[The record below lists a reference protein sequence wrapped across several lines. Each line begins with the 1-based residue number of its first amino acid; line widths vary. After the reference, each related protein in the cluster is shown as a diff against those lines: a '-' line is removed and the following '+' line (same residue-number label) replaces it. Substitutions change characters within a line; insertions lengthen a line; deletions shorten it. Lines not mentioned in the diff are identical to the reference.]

1 MFENAI
7 GLKKRIRDGEQIVGT
22 MLPLDATR
30 ERFLQVMDSGPYDFV
45 SADSQHSAL
54 NEERLEEFCGIAEEL
69 DVFVQFRIKHTR
81 NAYLIGNYLD
91 LGPCGV
97 EVPQTET
104 DETAIEAVNAFYFP
118 QAGIRS
124 IGGRSRRGASAI
136 SDPFEYAD
144 WWNAYGVLW
153 LQIESV
159 EAVTRAHF
167 LAQPGVDCLS
177 FGPTDLTFNLRAH
190 PNHAL
195 KSVDD
200 AVAYVAKSLQGTGAA
215 VCHRIGSAEERSK
228 FADMGVTVFLE
239 PPAA

>member
-1 MFENAI
+1 MFESAV

-22 MLPLDATR
+22 TLPLDATR
-30 ERFLQVMDSGPYDFV
+30 ERFLRVMDGGPYDFV

-54 NEERLEEFCGIAEEL
+54 NEERLAEFCGIAEEL

-91 LGPCGV
+91 LGPCGI
-97 EVPQTET
+97 EVPQTESDKT
-104 DETAIEAVNAFYFP
+104 VAEALGAFYFP
-118 QAGIRS
+118 PAGIRS
-124 IGGRSRRGASAI
+124 YGGRARRGASDFT
-136 SDPFEYAD
+136 DPFDYAG

-159 EAVTRAHF
+159 EAVTRAHL
-167 LAQPGVDCLS
+167 LARTGVDCLS
-177 FGPTDLTFNLRAH
+177 FGPTDLTFSLTAH

-200 AVAYVAKSLQGTGAA
+200 AVAYVAKSLQGSGVA
-215 VCHRIGSAEERSK
+215 VCHRTGAAEQRSK
-228 FADMGVTVFLE
+228 YLDMGVTVILE
-239 PPAA
+239 PPPV

>member
-7 GLKKRIRDGEQIVGT
+7 GLKKRMRGGEQIVGT

-45 SADSQHSAL
+45 SVDSQHSAL
-54 NEERLEEFCGIAEEL
+54 NEERLEAFCGIAEEL

-104 DETAIEAVNAFYFP
+104 DETADEAVNAFYFP
-118 QAGIRS
+118 PAGIRS
-124 IGGRSRRGASAI
+124 VGGRARRRASDFA
-136 SDPFEYAD
+136 DPFDYAD
-144 WWNAYGVLW
+144 WWRNYGVLW

-159 EAVTRAHF
+159 EAVTRAHL
-167 LAQPGVDCLS
+167 LARPGVDCLS
-177 FGPTDLTFNLRAH
+177 FGPTDLTFSLKAH
-190 PNHAL
+190 PNHVL

-200 AVAYVAKSLQGTGAA
+200 AVAYVAKSLQGTGVA
-215 VCHRIGSAEERSK
+215 VCHRIGAAEHRSK
-228 FADMGVTVFLE
+228 YADMGVTVILE
-239 PPAA
+239 PPAV

>member
-1 MFENAI
+1 MFENAV
-7 GLKKRIRDGEQIVGT
+7 GLKKRMRDGEQIVGT
-22 MLPLDATR
+22 MLPLDASR
-30 ERFLQVMDSGPYDFV
+30 ERFRQVMDSGPYDFV

-54 NEERLEEFCGIAEEL
+54 NEERLEEFCSIAEEL

-104 DETAIEAVNAFYFP
+104 DETAVEAVNAFYFP
-118 QAGIRS
+118 RAGVRS
-124 IGGRSRRGASAI
+124 FGGRARRGASGFT
-136 SDPFEYAD
+136 DPFDYAD

-159 EAVTRAHF
+159 EAVTRAHL
-167 LAQPGVDCLS
+167 LARPGVDCLS
-177 FGPTDLTFNLRAH
+177 FGPTDLTISLRAH

-200 AVAYVAKSLQGTGAA
+200 AVAYVAKSLQGSGVA
-215 VCHRIGSAEERSK
+215 VCHRIGAAEHRSK

-239 PPAA
+239 PPAV